1 MPSTP
6 QSNGSAFGQG
16 RLRLF
21 HSIRLDEQ
29 QIGTIYLE
37 SDLQELDARIR
48 EYLMVVSVILAASLF
63 LAFFLSSRLQGVIS
77 GPILHLAET
86 ARLVS
91 KKKNYSI
98 RAVKQGED
106 ELGELIDGFNEMLSQ
121 IQLRDQELGRHQ
133 ENLQAEVAARTAELR
148 AANEELSEAKV
159 KAESASLAKSE
170 FLANMSHEIRTP
182 MNGIIGMTDLA
193 LDTDLTAEQREYLG
207 MVKESGDALLTLI
220 NDILDFSRIEAGKF
234 ALDTTEF
241 DLDDCLANIAKT
253 FAPRAHEKGL
263 ELAYQVQPEVPRALL
278 GDPSRLRQ
286 ILVNLLGNAIKFT
299 EQGEVVLRVE
309 TESQSSEAGV
319 RLHFAVKDTGTG
331 IARRQAG
338 HDLRGFHPG

>member
-1 MPSTP
+1 MLSIRNLSIKSKLRLIIMVAVGAALVLAVAALVGYSYIASRQAAKSNLSILAEIVGENSTAAMTFNDPKSAAEILGGLKGQPRIASACIYSQNGDIFASYFRGGRATYLPSAP
-6 QSNGSAFGQG
+6 QPDGSSFGQG

-37 SDLQELDARIR
+37 SDLQELSARIR
-48 EYLMVVSVILAASLF
+48 EYLMVVSVILVASLF

-77 GPILHLAET
+77 GPILDLAET
-86 ARLVS
+86 AQLVS

-121 IQLRDQELGRHQ
+121 IQLRDQELGHHQ
-133 ENLQAEVAARTAELR
+133 ENLQDEVAARTAELR

-193 LDTDLTAEQREYLG
+193 LDTHLTAEQREFLG
-207 MVKESGDALLTLI
+207 MV
-220 NDILDFSRIEAGKF
+220 
-234 ALDTTEF
+234 
-241 DLDDCLANIAKT
+241 
-253 FAPRAHEKGL
+253 
-263 ELAYQVQPEVPRALL
+263 
-278 GDPSRLRQ
+278 
-286 ILVNLLGNAIKFT
+286 
-299 EQGEVVLRVE
+299 
-309 TESQSSEAGV
+309 
-319 RLHFAVKDTGTG
+319 
-331 IARRQAG
+331 
-338 HDLRGFHPG
+338 